1 MAAKM
6 TYEAGMQ
13 ELEELVSRLESG
25 DMPVEESFKAF
36 EKGMKLSEKLKKMLD
51 DTDARVLELTE
62 NGQRPLD
69 PEEDV

>member
-25 DMPVEESFKAF
+25 DKPLEESFKAF